1 MPKPEFWQIPAA
13 TAAAT
18 ERADK
23 LEAALAERLQHI
35 AERFPRA
42 VLASSLAVEDM
53 IITDQICRHAL
64 PIRIITLNTGKLNPE
79 TEALIAHTDAHYG
92 IAIEVFRP
100 LPEAA
105 AVFEREHGAAS
116 IYEHIER
123 RRQCCHIRKIAAEP
137 CTLRCTR
144 LAHRP
149 APQPGRQPQ
158 PSGF

>member
-64 PIRIITLNTGKLNPE
+64 PIRIAP
-79 TEALIAHTDAHYG
+79 
-92 IAIEVFRP
+92 P
-100 LPEAA
+100 P
-105 AVFEREHGAAS
+105 AAS
-116 IYEHIER
+116 RHSP
-123 RRQCCHIRKIAAEP
+123 CCRWWS
-137 CTLRCTR
+137 
-144 LAHRP
+144 RP
-149 APQPGRQPQ
+149 RAR
-158 PSGF
+158 